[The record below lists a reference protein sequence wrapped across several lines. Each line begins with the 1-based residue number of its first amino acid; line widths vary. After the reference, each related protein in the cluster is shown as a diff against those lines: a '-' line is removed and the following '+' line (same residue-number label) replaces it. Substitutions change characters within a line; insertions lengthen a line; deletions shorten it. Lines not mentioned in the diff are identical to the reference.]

1 MGETMKLYIVETG
14 WDGYL
19 DLITDSL
26 ETAIAKRDEDEY
38 SIIRE
43 GELNVPGNFDV
54 LEHNYYI
61 ITFHTVHGT
70 FATRKDDTSNLSG
83 VRLDVVDYY
92 HWENKIYVS
101 VFVGDVPDAIFKAEN
116 KAINLISEWLKERE
130 QKLPEVYDLF
140 RKATGGMAG
149 RPDFIRDDYGRIHR
163 VCI

>member
-1 MGETMKLYIVETG
+1 MKLYIVETG

-70 FATRKDDTSNLSG
+70 FSTRKDTTANLNKLG
-83 VRLDVVDYY
+83 LDKVDYY
-92 HWENKIYVS
+92 QWENKLYVS
-101 VFVGDVPDAIFKAEN
+101 VFVGDAPNAIFLAEN
-116 KAINLISEWLKERE
+116 KAIHIMNAWLSERSHKI
-130 QKLPEVYDLF
+130 PEVYALF
-140 RKATGGMAG
+140 RKATGRLSDNPFLITDA
-149 RPDFIRDDYGRIHR
+149 YGRLHR
-163 VCI
+163 VCT